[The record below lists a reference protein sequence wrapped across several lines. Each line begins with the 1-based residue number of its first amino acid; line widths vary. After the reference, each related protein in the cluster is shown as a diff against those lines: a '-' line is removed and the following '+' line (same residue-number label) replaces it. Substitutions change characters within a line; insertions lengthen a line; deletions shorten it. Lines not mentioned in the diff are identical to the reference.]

1 MPDTDDSAELTVY
14 TTLLCP
20 YCLRLKHGLRR
31 HGITFREVEI
41 AIERAAADFVA
52 SVNNGKH
59 TIPTVVYSDGSVATN
74 PSIREVLDK
83 LLALETAALNAER
96 LSAEPVQRALD
107 DGIQDS
113 RSSAIVVDK
122 EVS

>member
-1 MPDTDDSAELTVY
+1 MA
-14 TTLLCP
+14 
-20 YCLRLKHGLRR
+20 
-31 HGITFREVEI
+31 
-41 AIERAAADFVA
+41 
-52 SVNNGKH
+52 KH